1 MQTEKQSNGEKVL
14 MKTQSSSYSAAA
26 TVQRIQAAPEPTA
39 DNANT
44 GGLQTPHFHHTM
56 VSDDSLQLSLRQYY
70 FFVFLFHPNF
80 FFSISHLLTTTV
92 NNWAN
97 SQIVTVNIDTYT
109 YV

>member
-1 MQTEKQSNGEKVL
+1 MQTEKQSNREKVL

-44 GGLQTPHFHHTM
+44 GGLQTLIFITLW
-56 VSDDSLQLSLRQYY
+56 SLMIRCRSLSANTT
-70 FFVFLFHPNF
+70 FLCFCLARSSQF

-92 NNWAN
+92 NN
-97 SQIVTVNIDTYT
+97 
-109 YV
+109 